1 MTDPTRRALLRRIG
15 CAAAVCALPG
25 TALARPLMAVTSA
38 PEPRRLRFYHTHTRS
53 RLELAYHDG
62 DRYLPDALE
71 RIDVFLRDFRTRD
84 VHPIDPGLLD
94 ILSTMQ
100 STFGPDRRFE
110 VISGYRSPIT
120 NEHLRS
126 RTDGV
131 AKASLH
137 MQGRAIDVR
146 LAGVNTNQLR
156 RAATDLG
163 RGGVGYYP
171 ESDFVHLDTGRFRTW

>member
-1 MTDPTRRALLRRIG
+1 MTDPTRRTLLRRLG
-15 CAAAVCALPG
+15 YAAACAVPG
-25 TALARPLMAVTSA
+25 TTLAGSLTAVASS

-62 DRYLPDALE
+62 DRYLPEALE

-84 VHPIDPGLLD
+84 VHPIDPNLLD
-94 ILSTMQ
+94 ILSAIR
-100 STFGPDRRFE
+100 STFDTDGCFE
-110 VISGYRSPIT
+110 VISGYRSPAT
-120 NEHLRS
+120 NEDLRR

-146 LAGVNTNQLR
+146 LAGVRTNRLR
-156 RAATDLG
+156 RAATDLA

-171 ESDFVHLDTGRFRTW
+171 KSDFIHLDTGRFRTW